1 MEIINDTSNSKNK
14 PNIKTI
20 VKYAIQSRCLIWIIS
35 VISHIF
41 VNEHDSSASLI
52 LSDNQQNY
60 STLDHIVIKLFG
72 VFIRWDSFFFYH
84 IAENGYIYEQETA
97 FFPFLPLMM
106 RFLSNSILYPLQFIL
121 SYKSVLLISGVLI
134 VNISFVLATLTLY
147 KLGIKIFKDEKFSR
161 ITAICYCLTPSG
173 MFSTAVYTES
183 LFAFLTFLGMEKM
196 VDKKYL
202 QAALIWMLTT
212 LTRSNAITYIGF
224 FGYEMLKSSEFKKIA
239 EYIYH
244 VAIEKTANSKLDTIN
259 VKRLIKSIGKFI
271 IYSCIVGS
279 GLVFYQFFCYKK
291 FCLDVKNENG
301 QFVRPWCE
309 NKIPLLYS
317 FVQIEYWNCGFMRYY
332 TFNNIPN
339 FFLAIPMIIISSWGI
354 LSYFKYDWQR
364 TLTLGLIDLKGND
377 KKKDDPSKTYYS
389 TYLVPHMILWAF
401 LLLYCCTSMHIQ
413 VITRFFSSIPT
424 LYWFVAWLIYSQD
437 ESSSKAKDH
446 LHNKN
451 WGYLILYYFIFYG
464 LLGVVLF
471 TAFYP
476 PA

>member
-1 MEIINDTSNSKNK
+1 MNEISTSKNK
-14 PNIKTI
+14 PNLKTI
-20 VKYAIQSRCLIWIIS
+20 VKYVIQSRCLIWIIS
-35 VISHIF
+35 LISHIF

-60 STLDHIVIKLFG
+60 STLDFLVIKLFG

-84 IAENGYIYEQETA
+84 IAENGYVYEQETA
-97 FFPFLPLMM
+97 FFPFLPYMM

-134 VNISFVLATLTLY
+134 VNISFVLATVTLY

-183 LFAFLTFLGMEKM
+183 LFAFLTFYGMEKM

-224 FGYEMLKSSEFKKIA
+224 FGYEMLKKKN
-239 EYIYH
+239 
-244 VAIEKTANSKLDTIN
+244 TNSKLETIN
-259 VKRLIKSIGKFI
+259 VKRLLKSLLKFI

-291 FCLDVKNENG
+291 FCLDVKDENG
-301 QFVRPWCE
+301 QFIRPWCE

-317 FVQIEYWNCGFMRYY
+317 FVQIEYW
-332 TFNNIPN
+332 
-339 FFLAIPMIIISSWGI
+339 
-354 LSYFKYDWQR
+354 
-364 TLTLGLIDLKGND
+364 
-377 KKKDDPSKTYYS
+377 
-389 TYLVPHMILWAF
+389 
-401 LLLYCCTSMHIQ
+401 
-413 VITRFFSSIPT
+413 
-424 LYWFVAWLIYSQD
+424 
-437 ESSSKAKDH
+437 
-446 LHNKN
+446 
-451 WGYLILYYFIFYG
+451 
-464 LLGVVLF
+464 
-471 TAFYP
+471 
-476 PA
+476 